1 MFIIFDYLLMYL
13 QFTFVVVV
21 NIEKFSSFSHTG
33 TPWFSFLNFNF
44 IDSRE
49 L

>member
-1 MFIIFDYLLMYL
+1 MFIIFYYLLMYL
-13 QFTFVVVV
+13 QFTFFVVAR
-21 NIEKFSSFSHTG
+21 IEKFSS
-33 TPWFSFLNFNF
+33 FSFLNFNF